1 MNRTLWS
8 GASPHGVL
16 AQGAREKNHLAGE
29 MDTYPPISTGLLSY
43 PWLT

>member
-8 GASPHGVL
+8 GASPRGVL

-29 MDTYPPISTGLLSY
+29 MDTPLISTGLLSY